1 MTVLDGCLGLE
12 CVLSGGGGSGKE
24 GTCVEDGVN
33 RWCGQDDLVVVVK
46 LERSEMASPSKR
58 RRADDDN
65 GAEDESG
72 LLKLIHRRRGDVEML
87 MEHIEHLENEV
98 CTVNPQLLQPLE
110 CFLCR
115 RQMPF

>member
-1 MTVLDGCLGLE
+1 MAVLDGCLGLE

-33 RWCGQDDLVVVVK
+33 RWCGQDDLLVVVK